1 MMRSMYAAVSGLR
14 NHQTR
19 MDVIG
24 NNIANVNTIGYKK
37 SRVTF
42 KDAFSQVLKGAS
54 RPQGGL
60 GGTNPMQ
67 VGLGMVIG
75 SIDTIHSKGNTQSTG
90 RITDLAIDG
99 EGFFILNSGSGSTYY
114 TRAGAFG
121 FDREGNL
128 TNPAGLKV
136 QGWYLNEKGERVRG
150 PGGSTDPA
158 APPSDLSLVAD
169 LRQSPPKATGN
180 VSFAGNLDA
189 GTAERL
195 GKRLLEIEDLSVDQ
209 DEKDKLQEEALEKA
223 SFSRSFDVYDK
234 KGNDYNVQMKFQPII
249 DPTNPLTPTNQWKW
263 IILQTDENGVSQDLE
278 GTLVFTKGGKL
289 STVTAPTNNTGNTG
303 SWKDISVSGSEV
315 TLTFIAPDGE
325 ETTQVFD
332 FSAITQYADPRGES
346 VMKVQQD
353 GYTYGDLEEIV
364 VDDKGVV
371 SGSYS
376 NGTSRPLLQVAIAT
390 FTNPAGLIG
399 IGNSLYSL
407 SNNSGDPQVN
417 PPGMGMAG
425 PVAPSS
431 LEMSNVDLSEEFT
444 DMIVTQRGFQA
455 NSRVITAS
463 DEMLQEL
470 VNIKR

>member
-24 NNIANVNTIGYKK
+24 NNIANVNTIGFKK

-67 VGLGMVIG
+67 VGLGMVVG

-90 RITDLAIDG
+90 SMTDLAIDG
-99 EGFFILNSGSGSTYY
+99 EGFFILNSGSGSIYY
-114 TRAGAFG
+114 SRAGAFT

-128 TNPAGLKV
+128 ANPAGLRV
-136 QGWYLNEKGERVRG
+136 QGWYLNEQGERVR
-150 PGGSTDPA
+150 SHYDDTVDPTA
-158 APPSDLSLVAD
+158 APSNISLIHQLA
-169 LRQSPPKATGN
+169 PPKATEN
-180 VSFAGNLDA
+180 VTLSGNLHD
-189 GTAERL
+189 GTP
-195 GKRLLEIEDLSVDQ
+195 GGQ
-209 DEKDKLQEEALEKA
+209 T
-223 SFSRSFDVYDK
+223 FSRSFTVYDQ
-234 KGNDYNVQMKFQPII
+234 KGNGYDVRIEFEPSGNTDEWNWSLPNDDDPANPYVTGTLKFTPEGILEEVMLNPGGLWSPEVTDSKVKLTFDPNP
-249 DPTNPLTPTNQWKW
+249 DPTVTG
-263 IILQTDENGVSQDLE
+263 DECEQ
-278 GTLVFTKGGKL
+278 
-289 STVTAPTNNTGNTG
+289 
-303 SWKDISVSGSEV
+303 I
-315 TLTFIAPDGE
+315 
-325 ETTQVFD
+325 FD

-353 GYTYGDLEEIV
+353 GYTYGKLEEIV
-364 VDDKGVV
+364 VDDKGVI

-376 NGTSRPLLQVAIAT
+376 NGISRPLLQVALAT
-390 FTNPAGLIG
+390 FTNPAGLVG
-399 IGNSLYSL
+399 LGNSLYAL
-407 SNNSGDPQVN
+407 SNNCGDPEVN

-425 PVAPSS
+425 AVAPSS